1 MMNPGLFFYDLELTS
16 GDLMFYRQ
24 REAKIILER
33 GGEAG
38 LTGSNYLWVVTQSV
52 VGDPK
57 V

>member
-1 MMNPGLFFYDLELTS
+1 LPNL
-16 GDLMFYRQ
+16 RQ

-57 V
+57 VMITLEKF

>member
-1 MMNPGLFFYDLELTS
+1 
-16 GDLMFYRQ
+16 MFNRQ

-57 V
+57 VRFF